1 LTRAAAAAIGPVRSV
16 LARRRAAGRPVR
28 ERHDVSEGPAD
39 LGVRREIAIPIWDP
53 SGGIAGSDVRASDPH
68 VLLGRYSV
76 IVT

>member
-1 LTRAAAAAIGPVRSV
+1 
-16 LARRRAAGRPVR
+16 VR
-28 ERHDVSEGPAD
+28 ERHDVSEGPPD
-39 LGVRREIAIPIWDP
+39 LGARREIAIPIWDP